1 VQRILLCEEVEKE
14 HKSLN
19 TPQDD
24 LSNREGFWRSILDTF
39 AWIGKRYA
47 EITLFEYLQ
56 NAANR
61 LSSLASTELTDA
73 AMGFL
78 RVLHSGLAS
87 DLEYRFTVSS
97 LKR

>member
-1 VQRILLCEEVEKE
+1 M
-14 HKSLN
+14 
-19 TPQDD
+19 
-24 LSNREGFWRSILDTF
+24 LDTF

-61 LSSLASTELTDA
+61 LSSLYSTELTDA
-73 AMGFL
+73 AIGFL
-78 RVLHSGLAS
+78 RVLHIGLVS
-87 DLEYRFTVSS
+87 DLQYGFTVSS